1 MNHARRFA
9 RLTTILVA
17 LAVGMALPAFAQ
29 NVPPTVAI
37 KLDKATVPAGKTI
50 KGTATVNFEPGL
62 HAYQNPPTLDYM
74 IPVSLSLANK
84 EFKLGKVTYP
94 KGVVKKVAGDTAA
107 VYDGTIAIAFEAKA
121 PSKVG
126 KYALKFELG
135 YQQCTDENC
144 FPPGTV
150 VAQAGVTVAKSGT
163 EPDPDPEPEAQPEA
177 VAATT
182 PTDPAPPA
190 EGLAGSFQRFFSE
203 GNYILLFGVLF
214 LVGLAVNLT
223 PCVYPMIP
231 ITLGFFSNQAAGSR
245 ATRVQLGLMYMLG
258 IGVMYGLVGG
268 IVSGLGLGF
277 GTLFTQAWFNIALGL
292 LMIGLALSMFG
303 LYEIGIPAPLQRHL
317 HGRSGFVG
325 AFLMGMLV
333 GVGAAPCAGPAIAA
347 IAAKAAEQR
356 NVVLGTAMFT
366 SVGLGLGLPYLVL
379 AGTAAGAKSL
389 PRAGGWMTVVKTI
402 LGLIVIGVGI
412 NYLIQALPVL
422 APFAN
427 LVWALFG
434 LLSGAYLFLFDK
446 ADLTKVVMRLKGAA
460 ILGFGLFGGIS
471 FQQYQQ
477 GLKDAELARLGAVA
491 RTNWVRFDDDTFAA
505 AKQSGKPIFIDATAN
520 WCAECREIEHSV
532 FDTPRGIVALG
543 KVVTMKIDWSTG
555 ADPAYVKK
563 TAERFGISGLPH
575 LVILKPGGEPFKVKN
590 SLKSVDE
597 LEALLR
603 EAAAE

>member
-1 MNHARRFA
+1 MNHARLFVRIP
-9 RLTTILVA
+9 LLVA
-17 LAVGMALPAFAQ
+17 LATWATVAAVAQ
-29 NVPPTVAI
+29 NVPPTVSI
-37 KLDKATVPAGKTI
+37 KLDKPTVAAGKTL
-50 KGTATVNFEPGL
+50 KGTATVSFEPGL
-62 HAYQNPPTLDYM
+62 HGYQNPPTLDYM
-74 IPVSLSLANK
+74 IPVSLGLSNK

-94 KGVVKKVAGDTAA
+94 KGVMKKVAGDTAA
-107 VYDGTIAIAFEAKA
+107 VYDGTITITFEAKA
-121 PSKVG
+121 PAKVG

-150 VAQAGVTVAKSGT
+150 SAQTNVTVAKAGT
-163 EPDPDPEPEAQPEA
+163 EPDPEPEPQA
-177 VAATT
+177 AATT
-182 PTDPAPPA
+182 ASDPAPPA

-303 LYEIGIPAPLQRHL
+303 LYEIGIPAPLQKHL

-325 AFLMGMLV
+325 AFMMGMLV

-366 SVGLGLGLPYLVL
+366 SVGLGLGLPYLIL

-412 NYLIQALPVL
+412 NYLIQALPAA
-422 APFAN
+422 APYAN
-427 LVWALFG
+427 LVWSVFG

-446 ADLTKVVMRLKGAA
+446 ADLNKVVMRLKGAA
-460 ILGFGLFGGIS
+460 ILGFGLFGGLS
-471 FQQYQQ
+471 LQQYQQ

-505 AKQSGKPIFIDATAN
+505 AKASGKPIFIDATAN
-520 WCAECREIEHSV
+520 WCAECREIEHTI

-563 TAERFGISGLPH
+563 TGDLFGISGLPH

-590 SLKSVDE
+590 GLKSVDE